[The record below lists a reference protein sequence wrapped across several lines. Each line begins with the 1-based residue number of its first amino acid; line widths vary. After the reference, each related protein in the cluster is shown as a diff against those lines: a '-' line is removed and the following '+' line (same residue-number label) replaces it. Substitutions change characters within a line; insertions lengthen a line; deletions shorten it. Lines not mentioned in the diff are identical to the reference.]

1 MASRIAWISGSDFG
15 TASMMGSTSRPPAV
29 PVMFLARR
37 ARLNTL
43 PFSTP
48 GRSASE
54 SVIRWTLASTSGV
67 KTSPVRAVM
76 PMRT

>member
-1 MASRIAWISGSDFG
+1 MP
-15 TASMMGSTSRPPAV
+15 M
-29 PVMFLARR
+29 MFLARR
-37 ARLNTL
+37 PRLNTL

-54 SVIRWTLASTSGV
+54 SVMRCTLASTSGV
-67 KTSPVRAVM
+67 NTSPVRAVM